1 MAVDIDNDIID
12 LKTLVK
18 VIKENKKKFIIL
30 QIAVVALISLFIVT
44 TPKEYR
50 ANAEIAPEISTDQ
63 NNNVV
68 NILKLISQ
76 INFTPKEID
85 AIYPL
90 MYPNV
95 VNSDNFTTKLFNT
108 KISTIDGKINTTY
121 YDYLKNHTKTPLW
134 KKPFVFVSNIF
145 RKKEYN
151 VSVADSL
158 GKHTSVVKLTREQ
171 EKITKKIQDNV
182 ICVVDRKM
190 GIISIFVT
198 DQDPLVCTLMTD
210 TIAERLKQFIIE
222 YRTNKARIDYTFC
235 HNVYTEA
242 KTNYEK
248 AQATLVAW
256 AKNHID
262 IDRTDLKLTKTKLE
276 QDVSNKRLIMEA
288 AEIQMYSA
296 KAKIQDCTPVF
307 SIIQKPFV
315 PQHPIFPKVLLT
327 MILSLLVANFMM
339 LGYIFR
345 KRLIKLID

>member
-1 MAVDIDNDIID
+1 
-12 LKTLVK
+12 
-18 VIKENKKKFIIL
+18 
-30 QIAVVALISLFIVT
+30 
-44 TPKEYR
+44 
-50 ANAEIAPEISTDQ
+50 
-63 NNNVV
+63 
-68 NILKLISQ
+68 
-76 INFTPKEID
+76 
-85 AIYPL
+85 
-90 MYPNV
+90 
-95 VNSDNFTTKLFNT
+95 KLFNT

-145 RKKEYN
+145 KQKN
-151 VSVADSL
+151 DTISHTANL
-158 GKHTSVVKLTREQ
+158 GTETSVVKLTREQ
-171 EKITKKIQDNV
+171 EEIANRIQDNV

-190 GIISIFVT
+190 GIISVFVT

-242 KTNYEK
+242 KNNYEK

-256 AKNHID
+256 AKNHIS
-262 IDRTDLKLTKTKLE
+262 IESTELKLTKTKLE

-296 KAKIQDCTPVF
+296 KSKIQDCTPVF

-315 PQHPIFPKVLLT
+315 PQHPVYPKVLLT
-327 MILSLLVANFMM
+327 IILSLLVANFMM
-339 LGYIFR
+339 IGYIFR